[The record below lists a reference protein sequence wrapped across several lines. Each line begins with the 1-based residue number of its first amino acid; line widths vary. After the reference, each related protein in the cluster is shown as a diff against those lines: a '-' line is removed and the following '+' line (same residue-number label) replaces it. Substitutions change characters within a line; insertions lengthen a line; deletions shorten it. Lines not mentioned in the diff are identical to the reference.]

1 MARIPTHAPAMPA
14 DIDVSKPSAARAYDY
29 YLGGS
34 HNWKVDRDFG
44 DRVLQRVPAVK
55 DFALENRA
63 FLRRAVTWL
72 AEQGVDQFLDIGS
85 GIPTV
90 GNVHEIAQ
98 KVNPRAHTVYVDYEH
113 IAVAHAQQILDTEDP
128 RRERT
133 DVIRADLRDP
143 VSVLEHPSTRR
154 LLDFDRPVALLMV
167 AVMHFVAPADGVDE
181 TMARYRDALA
191 PGSFLVMSHFTREGI
206 PEDMQRQAAAL
217 EELYADTPNPGYFRD
232 RAEFTGLFGDLD
244 MVPPGVV
251 WLSDWR
257 PDRPYD
263 GDPARTM
270 VLAAVGRKAGTPLAA
285 GRTPPA

>member
-1 MARIPTHAPAMPA
+1 MPA
-14 DIDVSKPSAARAYDY
+14 DIDLAKPSAARAYDY
-29 YLGGS
+29 YLDGS

-44 DRVLQRVPAVK
+44 DRVLSRAPAVR

-72 AEQGVDQFLDIGS
+72 AEQGIDRFLDIGS

-98 KVNPRAHTVYVDYEH
+98 RVNPRAHTVYVDYEH
-113 IAVAHAQQILDTEDP
+113 IAVAHAAQILDAEDP

-143 VSVLEHPSTRR
+143 ESVLEHPTTRR

-167 AVMHFVAPADGVDE
+167 AVLHFVAPADGVDE
-181 TMARYRDALA
+181 IMARYRGRLT
-191 PGSFLVMSHFTREGI
+191 PGSFLAISHFTREGI
-206 PEDMQRQAAAL
+206 PAEMQQQASAL

-232 RAEFTGLFGDLD
+232 HAEFTALFTGFE
-244 MVPPGVV
+244 MVSPGAV
-251 WLSDWR
+251 WLSEWQ
-257 PDRPYD
+257 PDRAFE
-263 GDPARTM
+263 GDPSRTM
-270 VLAAVGRKAGTPLAA
+270 VLSAVGRKG
-285 GRTPPA
+285 